1 MHLMGSMKIDP
12 IGIERDRF
20 MKNLTLRYSITQ
32 FTYWA
37 ASSGIA
43 SFATTYLLRR
53 GVSSGVVGTLLALAG
68 LCSCMT
74 QPLLAAY
81 ADRSRGAAL
90 TKLILLLSLLCS
102 GCLLVQMVPGL
113 PITVVA
119 VVYALGVW
127 CSDAAVPLLNGL
139 SVAYDNA
146 GYPVNYGVARAFGA
160 VATAVSSL
168 VLGFVIARMGMV
180 GMLLFLVAARFASIL
195 SFAGYPAIS
204 RAEPTEGRKGEH
216 CSVLT
221 FFSRY
226 PIYCLS
232 LLGIGFLG
240 MFHAMTENYLIA
252 IVTPLGGDSSNVGT
266 ALFISALAA
275 AAAIFFFERI
285 CCVARDT
292 ALLKIAAIAFLI
304 KAICFY
310 LAKNILDIYL
320 IQLLHVVTYGNL
332 APVQVYYAKARVRS
346 SDMVKGQAFI
356 TAAYSLGCSAGN
368 FAGGQ
373 LLKSGVREMLL
384 AGIGMALAGTLL
396 LFATADRKEKSRERM

>member
-1 MHLMGSMKIDP
+1 
-12 IGIERDRF
+12 
-20 MKNLTLRYSITQ
+20 
-32 FTYWA
+32 
-37 ASSGIA
+37 
-43 SFATTYLLRR
+43 
-53 GVSSGVVGTLLALAG
+53 
-68 LCSCMT
+68 
-74 QPLLAAY
+74 
-81 ADRSRGAAL
+81 
-90 TKLILLLSLLCS
+90 
-102 GCLLVQMVPGL
+102 
-113 PITVVA
+113 
-119 VVYALGVW
+119 
-127 CSDAAVPLLNGL
+127 
-139 SVAYDNA
+139 
-146 GYPVNYGVARAFGA
+146 
-160 VATAVSSL
+160 
-168 VLGFVIARMGMV
+168 
-180 GMLLFLVAARFASIL
+180 
-195 SFAGYPAIS
+195 
-204 RAEPTEGRKGEH
+204 
-216 CSVLT
+216 
-221 FFSRY
+221 
-226 PIYCLS
+226 
-232 LLGIGFLG
+232 
-240 MFHAMTENYLIA
+240 MTENYLIA

-285 CCVARDT
+285 RCVTRDT
-292 ALLKIAAIAFLI
+292 ALLKMAAIAFLI

>member
-43 SFATTYLLRR
+43 SFATTYLLSR
-53 GVSSGVVGTLLALAG
+53 GVSSGAVGTLLALAG

-74 QPLLAAY
+74 QPLLAAC

-102 GCLLVQMVPGL
+102 GCLLVQTVPGL

-119 VVYALGVW
+119 VDYAIGVW
-127 CSDAAVPLLNGL
+127 CSDAAVPLLNAL

-168 VLGFVIARMGMV
+168 VLGFVIARTGMI

-195 SFAGYPAIS
+195 SFVGYPAIS
-204 RAEPTEGRKGEH
+204 RVQPAESRKAED
-216 CSVLT
+216 CTVLT

-266 ALFISALAA
+266 ALFISALVGAPV
-275 AAAIFFFERI
+275 IFCFQKLRSI
-285 CCVARDT
+285 AGDT
-292 ALLKIAAIAFLI
+292 TLLKISALAFLG
-304 KAICFY
+304 KAVCFSV
-310 LAKNILDIYL
+310 ARSIPAIYL
-320 IQLLHVVTYGNL
+320 IQLLQIASYGLL
-332 APVQVYYAKARVRS
+332 APVQVYYAKARVQP

-356 TAAYSLGCSAGN
+356 TAAYALGCSAGN

>member
-1 MHLMGSMKIDP
+1 
-12 IGIERDRF
+12 

-168 VLGFVIARMGMV
+168 VLGFVIARMGMI

-195 SFAGYPAIS
+195 SFVGYPAIS
-204 RAEPTEGRKGEH
+204 RAQPAESQRVENCT
-216 CSVLT
+216 VLT
-221 FFSRY
+221 FFFRY
-226 PIYCLS
+226 PIYCFS

-266 ALFISALAA
+266 ALFISALVGAPV
-275 AAAIFFFERI
+275 IFFFQKLRSI
-285 CCVARDT
+285 AGDT
-292 ALLKIAAIAFLI
+292 TLLKISALAFLG
-304 KAICFY
+304 KAVCFSF
-310 LAKNILDIYL
+310 ARSIPAIYL
-320 IQLLHVVTYGNL
+320 IQLLQIASYGLL
-332 APVQVYYAKARVRS
+332 APVQVYYAKARVQP

-356 TAAYSLGCSAGN
+356 TAAYALGCSAGN

>member
-1 MHLMGSMKIDP
+1 
-12 IGIERDRF
+12 

-127 CSDAAVPLLNGL
+127 CSDAAVPLLNAL

-168 VLGFVIARMGMV
+168 VLGFV
-180 GMLLFLVAARFASIL
+180 MLLFLVAARFASIL

-204 RAEPTEGRKGEH
+204 RAQPTEGRKGEH

-252 IVTPLGGDSSNVGT
+252 IVTQLGGDSSNVGT

-285 CCVARDT
+285 RCVTRDT
-292 ALLKIAAIAFLI
+292 ALLKMAAIAFLI

>member
-1 MHLMGSMKIDP
+1 
-12 IGIERDRF
+12 

-204 RAEPTEGRKGEH
+204 RAQPTEGRKGED
-216 CSVLT
+216 CTVLT

-226 PIYCLS
+226 P
-232 LLGIGFLG
+232 IGFLG

-252 IVTPLGGDSSNVGT
+252 IVTQLGGDSSNVGT

-285 CCVARDT
+285 RCVTRDT